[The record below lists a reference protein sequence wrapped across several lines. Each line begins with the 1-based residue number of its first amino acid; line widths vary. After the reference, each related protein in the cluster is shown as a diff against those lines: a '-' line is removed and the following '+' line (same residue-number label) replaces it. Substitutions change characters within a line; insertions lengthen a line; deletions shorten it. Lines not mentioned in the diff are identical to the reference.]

1 MNPILKT
8 LNALMSVLE
17 SVACSYTGEAR
28 SELYSLCEN
37 LDSDPAYAFEGREPF
52 IFKLREVLALFRG
65 GEREDRYGY
74 GSRILGAVSR
84 DLWGLYGEQAN
95 R

>member
-8 LNALMSVLE
+8 LDALMSVLE
-17 SVACSYTGEAR
+17 SMACTYTGETK

-37 LDSDPAYAFEGREPF
+37 LDNEPAYAFEGRE
-52 IFKLREVLALFRG
+52 
-65 GEREDRYGY
+65 
-74 GSRILGAVSR
+74 
-84 DLWGLYGEQAN
+84 LYGEQAN